1 MSSDKYIL
9 IRPPVAVD
17 DALKVAARKR
27 RLHKVELIERILA
40 VIVGDRLIDAVLD
53 DDVGSGEW
61 NKSERSRLPT

>member
-1 MSSDKYIL
+1 MSADKYIL

-27 RLHKVELIERILA
+27 HLHKVELIERILS

-53 DDVGSGEW
+53 DDVGSGAW
-61 NKSERSRLPT
+61 SKNERNRLPT